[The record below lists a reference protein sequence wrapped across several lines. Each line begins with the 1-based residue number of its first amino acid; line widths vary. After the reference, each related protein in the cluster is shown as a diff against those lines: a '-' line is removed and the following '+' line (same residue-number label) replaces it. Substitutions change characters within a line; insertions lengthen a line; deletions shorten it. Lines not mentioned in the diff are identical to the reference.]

1 MTNKLAQSTS
11 PYLQQHAENPVH
23 WHEWGQEALALSKST
38 GKPIL
43 LSVGYSACHWCH
55 VMAHESFEDEQV
67 AALMNELFV
76 NIKVDREERP
86 DIDQIYQ
93 TAHAM
98 LTQRSGGWPL
108 TMFLTSDTTPFFGG
122 TYFPKSARYGLPGF
136 GDLLKRVATYHRE
149 RAEDIRAQNQQLLA
163 ALNAPHALTPAPAPA
178 DVAEFSREPIEAAR
192 RQMLGAFDTRRGG
205 FGGAPKFPHPEMIEF
220 CLRRYAETGDEE
232 ARHAACATLERM
244 CRGGIFDQLG
254 GGFSRYSVDA
264 EWAIPHFEKMLYD
277 NGPLLRLLVDAWLV
291 PENDDQKALFA
302 RCIDETAAWVMR
314 EMQSPAG
321 GYYSTL
327 DADSEG
333 HEGKF
338 YVWTTAQVQALLTAD
353 EWRVVE
359 RHYGLDLPA
368 NFEDEFWHF
377 NVTELLPAVANTLD
391 VPLPQCESWLAR
403 ARGKLLAEREQR
415 IHPGRDE
422 KILVSWNALMIEG
435 MAHAG
440 RILGRAEWI
449 ASARRACDFIG
460 ATMWK
465 GKRLLATHKDGKTH
479 LNAYLDDYA
488 YLLKAL
494 TELLQADFRAEDV
507 AFAQAIADVLL
518 AQFEDA
524 GRGGFFFTSHD
535 HEPLIQRPKPA
546 FDNATPSGNGVA
558 AFALQRLAHLTG
570 EIRYEQSAWR
580 ILACFYAAMD
590 EHPSGHCSLLMAL
603 EESINPPRML
613 ILTGTA
619 GALPSWQQALAGDYL
634 PDMMML
640 AIPDGISGAREL
652 PAALQHPASP
662 TVNAWLCQGVHCLP
676 PIAEISQLQAT
687 LKPPIVPPVVSAH
700 AAPSMHILRRTP

>member
-23 WHEWGQEALALSKST
+23 WHEWGAEALALANAT

-67 AALMNELFV
+67 AAVMNDLFV

-108 TMFLTSDTTPFFGG
+108 TMFLTPDTTPFFGG
-122 TYFPKSARYGLPGF
+122 TYFPKTARYGLPGF
-136 GDLLKRVATYHRE
+136 GDLLERVAKYHHE
-149 RAEDIRAQNQQLLA
+149 RADDIREQNQQLLS
-163 ALNAPHALTPAPAPA
+163 ALNARSAVAPVEIPA
-178 DVAEFSREPIEAAR
+178 FSRNPIDTAC
-192 RQMLGAFDTRRGG
+192 RQMLHSFDGRRGG

-220 CLRRYAETGDEE
+220 CLRRFAETGDDDSSQL
-232 ARHAACATLERM
+232 ARHAACLTLERM
-244 CRGGIFDQLG
+244 CRGGIYDQLG

-264 EWAIPHFEKMLYD
+264 GWTIPHFEKMLYD
-277 NGPLLRLLVDAWLV
+277 NGPLLRLLVDAWLIA
-291 PENDDQKALFA
+291 ESDEQKALFA
-302 RCIDETAAWVMR
+302 RAIDETAAWVMR

-321 GYYSTL
+321 GYYSTQ

-338 YVWTTAQVQALLTAD
+338 YVWTPAQVRALLTAD
-353 EWRVVE
+353 EWRVVS
-359 RHYGLDLPA
+359 RHYGLDRPA
-368 NFEDEFWHF
+368 NFEGEFWHF
-377 NVTELLPAVANTLD
+377 NVIEPLPAVAITLD
-391 VPLPQCESWLAR
+391 VSLPDCEIWLAS
-403 ARGKLLAEREQR
+403 ARRKLFAERKQR

-449 ASARRACDFIG
+449 ASARRARDFIG

-465 GKRLLATHKDGKTH
+465 KNRLLATHKDGKTH

-494 TELLQADFRAEDV
+494 TELLQADFRVEDI

-518 AQFEDA
+518 DQFEDTE
-524 GRGGFFFTSHD
+524 RGGFFFTSHD
-535 HEPLIQRPKPA
+535 HESLIQRPKPGL
-546 FDNATPSGNGVA
+546 DNATPSGNGVA
-558 AFALQRLAHLTG
+558 AFALQRLAHLTAKLQ
-570 EIRYEQSAWR
+570 YEQAAQR
-580 ILACFYAAMD
+580 TLAGFYPAMED
-590 EHPSGHCSLLMAL
+590 HPSGHGSLLMVL
-603 EESINPPRML
+603 EESLNPPRML
-613 ILTGTA
+613 ILTGPA
-619 GALPSWQQALAGDYL
+619 GALPQWQQALASHYL
-634 PDMMML
+634 PDLMTL
-640 AIPDGISGAREL
+640 AIGQGMNGAKEL
-652 PAALQHPASP
+652 PATLQRPVSS
-662 TVNAWLCQGVHCLP
+662 TVNAWVCQGVSCLP
-676 PIAEISQLQAT
+676 PIADIAQLQAT
-687 LKPPIVPPVVSAH
+687 LKPPIVRPVA
-700 AAPSMHILRRTP
+700 